1 MTIPGKRN
9 TTLLILFMIGVVII
23 YTAYIINL
31 LSKIEVPV
39 DTKCEEYVP
48 SDYYLDID
56 KPDND
61 WCN

>member
-1 MTIPGKRN
+1 MDQKIKFF
-9 TTLLILFMIGVVII
+9 LILMIVIVI
-23 YTAYIINL
+23 AYTAIILNL
-31 LSKIEVPV
+31 LNKVNLPV